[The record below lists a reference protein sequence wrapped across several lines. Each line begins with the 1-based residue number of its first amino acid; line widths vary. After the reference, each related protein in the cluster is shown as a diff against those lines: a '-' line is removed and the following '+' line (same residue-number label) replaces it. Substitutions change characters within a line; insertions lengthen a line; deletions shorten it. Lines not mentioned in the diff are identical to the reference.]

1 MAGPVSNIH
10 VTSSVVSPH
19 DRTAPRCIITYT
31 YITYSRRQNPPPSTS
46 TSTSPKK
53 KNITEKMATP
63 AGESSTNATTPR
75 DSRKKGRMPGSK
87 NFTDHEIFTYIK
99 FIHERLPTA
108 FGDWDIVYKEY
119 NKWAESS
126 GFTKRPQES
135 LKKQWLAQPES
146 AAVRGQRHTYA
157 RTKHTHKKQE
167 EEEGED

>member
-1 MAGPVSNIH
+1 
-10 VTSSVVSPH
+10 
-19 DRTAPRCIITYT
+19 
-31 YITYSRRQNPPPSTS
+31 
-46 TSTSPKK
+46 
-53 KNITEKMATP
+53 
-63 AGESSTNATTPR
+63 
-75 DSRKKGRMPGSK
+75 MPGSK

-119 NKWAESS
+119 NKWAESN

-146 AAVRGQRHTYA
+146 AAVRGSRHTHA
-157 RTKHTHKKQE
+157 RTRHTHKKQE